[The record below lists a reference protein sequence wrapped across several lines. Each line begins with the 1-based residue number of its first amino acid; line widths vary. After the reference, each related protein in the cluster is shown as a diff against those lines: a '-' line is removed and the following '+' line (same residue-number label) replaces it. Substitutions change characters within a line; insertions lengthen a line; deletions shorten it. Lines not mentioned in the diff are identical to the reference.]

1 MNPTLRSTMPGL
13 RLQRA
18 WLRTDH
24 AQAID
29 AVAFWLRNGA
39 LPSDEAWRRTSE
51 LVALARIAKAG
62 DTADDA
68 EADVIGISTATA
80 IRCPLLDLPM
90 YYLRMFV
97 APRHRRPEVA
107 RELLAESVRVLT
119 PRDSTRR
126 QAADAPR
133 GIWLEM
139 QNPKI
144 DRAIR
149 DLVWRVREFDFV
161 YIGCSADGLVSR
173 ACYFPE
179 ARLPHPDEAR

>member
-1 MNPTLRSTMPGL
+1 MSGL
-13 RLQRA
+13 SLQRA
-18 WLRTDH
+18 WQRSDH
-24 AQAID
+24 TQAMD
-29 AVAFWLRNGA
+29 AVALWLRHGA

-51 LVALARIAKAG
+51 LVALARIAR
-62 DTADDA
+62 DDEA
-68 EADVIGISTATA
+68 EAIGISTATA
-80 IRCPLLDLPM
+80 LHCPLLDLPM
-90 YYLRMFV
+90 YYLRMFI

-119 PRDSTRR
+119 PRPGPHR

-173 ACYFPE
+173 ACYFPD
-179 ARLPHPDEAR
+179 ARLPHPNQTR

>member
-1 MNPTLRSTMPGL
+1 MSGL
-13 RLQRA
+13 SLQRA
-18 WLRTDH
+18 WLRSDH
-24 AQAID
+24 AQAMD
-29 AVAFWLRNGA
+29 AVAFWLRHGA

-51 LVALARIAKAG
+51 LVALARIAR
-62 DTADDA
+62 DDDA
-68 EADVIGISTATA
+68 EAEVSGISTATA
-80 IRCPLLDLPM
+80 IHCPLLDLPM
-90 YYLRMFV
+90 YYLRMFI

-119 PRDSTRR
+119 PRHRAR
-126 QAADAPR
+126 QHAADTPR

-161 YIGCSADGLVSR
+161 YIGCSADGMVSR
-173 ACYFPE
+173 ACYFPD
-179 ARLPHPDEAR
+179 ARLPHPDDAP